1 MINQKIGQEANEA
14 NRGRGEQAGA
24 NRTSVGSGSAPGGP
38 SGTVSTLT
46 GQVQDVLDQQ
56 VMRGARTMANVAQ
69 SARRAARELEN
80 DAPQIAG
87 LVRGMADRIEE
98 YSRNLEYQ
106 SVTDI
111 YQTASDFTRRQP
123 ALVFGAAALAGFL
136 ALRTLRSSRTSSAA
150 GGRMSDPRG
159 EEFHAS

>member
-1 MINQKIGQEANEA
+1 MSNQKTGQEA
-14 NRGRGEQAGA
+14 NRGRGKQAGV
-24 NRTSVGSGSAPGGP
+24 NRGGSGFAPSGP
-38 SGTVSTLT
+38 SGTASTLT

-56 VMRGARTMANVAQ
+56 VAKGARTMANVAL
-69 SARRAARELEN
+69 SAKRAAGELEN

-98 YSRNLEYQ
+98 YSRNLEHQ
-106 SVTDI
+106 SVTDL

-136 ALRTLRSSRTSSAA
+136 ALRTLRSRQTSSAG

-159 EEFHAS
+159 EEFHGS